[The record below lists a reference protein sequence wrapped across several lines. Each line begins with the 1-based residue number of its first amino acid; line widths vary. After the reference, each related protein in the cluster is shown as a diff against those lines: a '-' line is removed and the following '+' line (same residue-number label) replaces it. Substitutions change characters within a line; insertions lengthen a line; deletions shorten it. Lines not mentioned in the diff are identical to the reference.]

1 MLQTKKPLYKAV
13 VVFNLLCIVFCL
25 VAAALSM
32 FVENPGK
39 AFTLDAVFIILA
51 MLAAAYYMLGGYS
64 KNAAKY
70 YKVFA
75 AFAALSGLVTLISS
89 CVSGIGALFVI
100 IDAIVFAIILYMT
113 FSLNQGKK
121 RSYVFCGIA
130 VALRVIGLVAFLIVG
145 NATGVVVTRYVS
157 YIILACLLGIMTFAK
172 YVDKDARGTI

>member
-1 MLQTKKPLYKAV
+1 MLKTKKPLYKVV

-32 FVENPGK
+32 FVENAGK

-51 MLAAAYYMLGGYS
+51 MMAAAYYMLGGYS

-75 AFAALSGLVTLISS
+75 AFAALSGLVTLITT
-89 CVSGIGALFVI
+89 CLNGNGALFVI
-100 IDAIVFAIILYMT
+100 CDAIVFAIILYMT

-121 RSYVFCGIA
+121 RSLSFCGIA
-130 VALRVIGLVAFLIVG
+130 VVLRVVGLIAFLVVG
-145 NATGVVVTRYVS
+145 NASGVVVMRYVS